1 MIRALSGDGG
11 QPRSPASSTSP
22 PTTEP
27 RGPRAKLAGAPGQ
40 AALARAPHVALG
52 SALMR
57 AALDRVARRTNSTSH
72 SVIHSSRT
80 PILDERWR
88 PMKARCA
95 RACRHIRR
103 LPSLVVRAIRRSRL
117 SGRDAAASRCGIL
130 LACQRSPSTARA
142 GARFALP
149 LKARTSARLR
159 RRSRRMCSSAVRPCL
174 RHTKAARASARCCK
188 WSVRYSSPSSLI
200 NGKFGK
206 ETARY
211 SASPAVLASEKSRA
225 LTCFGTTTK
234 AESPSSS

>member
-1 MIRALSGDGG
+1 
-11 QPRSPASSTSP
+11 
-22 PTTEP
+22 
-27 RGPRAKLAGAPGQ
+27 
-40 AALARAPHVALG
+40 
-52 SALMR
+52 MR
-57 AALDRVARRTNSTSH
+57 AALDRVARRTNPSSH
-72 SVIHSSRT
+72 SAVIHSSRT
-80 PILDERWR
+80 PILAECWR

-117 SGRDAAASRCGIL
+117 SGRYAAASQCGIMP
-130 LACQRSPSTARA
+130 ACQRSPSTAKA

-149 LKARTSARLR
+149 LKARTSARFR

-174 RHTKAARASARCCK
+174 RHTKAARASARCYK

-200 NGKFGK
+200 NGKFEK

-211 SASPAVLASEKSRA
+211 SASPAALASERSRA